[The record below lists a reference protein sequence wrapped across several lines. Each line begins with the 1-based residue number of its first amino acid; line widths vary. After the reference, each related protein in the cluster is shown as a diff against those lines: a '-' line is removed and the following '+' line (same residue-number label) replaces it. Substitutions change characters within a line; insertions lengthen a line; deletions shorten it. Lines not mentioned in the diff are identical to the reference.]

1 MNRYMI
7 YTLKEILKKDS
18 SPEIIGYI
26 QEQMTSL
33 IGYKLTKNGLFE
45 LSCTT
50 HNFVNVD
57 DKLNI
62 LGVIVV
68 SCKSFL
74 FGEKIFFIEILSS
87 KDNDYLIEQP
97 LILKTINYLYNLD
110 NNSKII
116 SFVDNER
123 IQKESLVPF
132 GFVNSQGIMVKL

>member
-1 MNRYMI
+1 MI

-50 HNFVNVD
+50 HNFINID

-74 FGEKIFFIEILSS
+74 FSEKIFFIEILSS
-87 KDNDYLIEQP
+87 KNNDYLIEQS
-97 LILKTINYLYNLD
+97 LILKTINYLYNLN

-116 SFVDNER
+116 SFIDNER
-123 IQKESLVPF
+123 IRNESLIPF
-132 GFVNSQGIMVKL
+132 GFVNSSGIMVKL

>member
-50 HNFVNVD
+50 HNFINID

-74 FGEKIFFIEILSS
+74 FSEKIFFIEILSS
-87 KDNDYLIEQP
+87 KNNDYLIEQS
-97 LILKTINYLYNLD
+97 LILKTINYLYNLN

-116 SFVDNER
+116 SFIDNER
-123 IQKESLVPF
+123 IRNESLIPF
-132 GFVNSQGIMVKL
+132 GFVNSSGIMVKL

>member
-33 IGYKLTKNGLFE
+33 VGYKLTKNGLFE

-50 HNFVNVD
+50 HNFVNID

-87 KDNDYLIEQP
+87 KENDYLIEQS

-110 NNSKII
+110 NNFKII
-116 SFVDNER
+116 SFIDNER
-123 IQKESLVPF
+123 IQKESLIPF